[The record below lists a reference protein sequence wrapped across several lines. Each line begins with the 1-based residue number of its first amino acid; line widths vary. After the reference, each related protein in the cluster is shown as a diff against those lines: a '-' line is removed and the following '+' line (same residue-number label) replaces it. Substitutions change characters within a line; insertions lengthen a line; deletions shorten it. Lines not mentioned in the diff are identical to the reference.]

1 MRKMITSPI
10 SEVSWSKRWGRD
22 KDVLAF
28 TILRELWN
36 QENIALD
43 TFLDEDSTK
52 LTDKHYSII
61 SELVD
66 RLNWK
71 RNVQTMLNRIQ
82 FLGKN
87 QVLSVRELRLFNR
100 LKKKAKKE
108 NKPFDLEEVANQ
120 FPGRLASTLESYIKN

>member
-1 MRKMITSPI
+1 MITSPI
-10 SEVSWSKRWGRD
+10 SEVSWTKRWGRD

-108 NKPFDLEEVANQ
+108 NKPFDLEEAANQ
-120 FPGRLASTLESYIKN
+120 FPGRLASTLQSYIKK

>member
-1 MRKMITSPI
+1 MITSPI
-10 SEVSWSKRWGRD
+10 SEVSWTKRWGRD

-36 QENIALD
+36 QESVVID
-43 TFLDEDSTK
+43 TFLGEDSTT
-52 LTDKHYSII
+52 LTEKHYSII

-87 QVLSVRELRLFNR
+87 QTLSVRELRLFNR

-108 NKPFDLEEVANQ
+108 NKPFDLEKAANQ
-120 FPGRLASTLESYIKN
+120 FPGRLASTLQSYIKK